1 MFYNCVKLEKIFI
14 PYNIKMITDGA
25 FMFCQSLTKINI
37 PKNVEFIDKNVFS
50 YCDKLVE
57 INVDEDNKNYFSI
70 DGKLYSKDKKEIIRC
85 VSFDEIYEIA
95 EGAKIIG
102 ENSFAVNKIKEV
114 IIQNSVNKICDF
126 AFSHCESLKSIKIS
140 KNVKKVGKYAFYK
153 CKELTVNCNMK
164 QIPKGWHFDWDKINY
179 PDSEE
184 KVVVKFV

>member
-70 DGKLYSKDKKEIIRC
+70 DGKLYSKDKK
-85 VSFDEIYEIA
+85 
-95 EGAKIIG
+95 K
-102 ENSFAVNKIKEV
+102 
-114 IIQNSVNKICDF
+114 
-126 AFSHCESLKSIKIS
+126 
-140 KNVKKVGKYAFYK
+140 
-153 CKELTVNCNMK
+153 
-164 QIPKGWHFDWDKINY
+164 
-179 PDSEE
+179 
-184 KVVVKFV
+184 